1 VGILAAALYRPLW
14 TATVKAPADY
24 ALVVA
29 ASLAL
34 IIGKLRPWIVVC
46 IIAACA
52 RSPALWPMT
61 RQS

>member
-1 VGILAAALYRPLW
+1 MGILAAALFRPLW

-46 IIAACA
+46 IIAAACA
-52 RSPALWPMT
+52 ISPAL
-61 RQS
+61 